1 MSNVPKRPAGGQGSN
16 TRDDSGAARGGAQ
29 EKRGAQRYAEAPKP
43 ASAERLAALMRGT
56 AQGGARGGQKREEKP
71 AAQPQRQGGERAGA
85 EREERPEVRSSEVK
99 REAGSEAKHVRRAE
113 AKPEA
118 ASEAKAETK
127 PVQRAEAHPGQ
138 PAHARE
144 PQPAPPA
151 QRVPQQTRR
160 EPSREQRAGSRTE
173 QSQHAHGSH
182 AGRPAAQQ
190 PNRSGEQAGAPR
202 TERQAPREARHG
214 QQQDKSSRAAKPAEA
229 REPREAQQAKAGKP
243 TPTARGERNEYSE
256 QKDRAERPARRIVE
270 PNPVPPV
277 TFPEAL
283 PVSGRREEIARAI
296 ADNQVVIVSGETGS
310 GKTTQLPKIALALGR
325 GLGAGGTGLIGHT
338 QPRRIAASATARRIA
353 DELGTPFGEVVGYK
367 VRFTDNLSPGASVK
381 LMTDGI
387 LLAETQTDPLLKAY
401 DTIIIDEAH
410 ERSLNIDFLLGYLK
424 EILPRR
430 PDLKLIVTSATIDA
444 DRFARH
450 FGSEH
455 KPAPVIEVSGRLY
468 PVEVRYRPVAEDS
481 PAVKAAQGTTGR
493 EKGEK
498 GRSAR
503 DRDLMDAIVDAVD
516 ELCREGSGD
525 VLVFLPGEREI
536 RDAAESL
543 RKHHPPH
550 TEILPLFARLSAQEQ
565 ERVFKASNARRIV
578 LATNVAETSL
588 TVPGIR
594 YVVDTGL
601 ARVKRYS
608 YRNKVEQLQI
618 ESISQA
624 AANQRAGR
632 CGRVAD
638 GICIRLYE
646 EQDFLSRP
654 KFSDP
659 EILRSSLAAVIL
671 RMKSLHLTAIETFP
685 FIEPPP
691 GRAIAD
697 GYQLLGELGAMD
709 DDNALTP
716 LGRELARLPL
726 DPRVGRMILGARD
739 EQALREVLII
749 ASALSVQDPRDRPVE
764 AQEQADQAHRR
775 FADERSE
782 FLQWLKIWAWFE
794 EAVAHKKSNR
804 QLVDACRANFL
815 SHLRLRE
822 WRDVH
827 SQLLTV
833 VREHGWRI
841 NESDATYEQ
850 IHHALLTGLLGNIGL
865 KADDD
870 PHYLGARGIKF
881 HLWPGSALVKK
892 AGRWVVAAELVET
905 TRLYARCIAKIE
917 PEWLEKVGAHLL
929 KKSLS
934 EPHWEKRAAQVSAFE
949 RGVLYGLPVYQ
960 RRRVAFGRQDPAR
973 ARELFIRGA
982 LVEGEFD
989 TKLAFF
995 AHNRKLLADIE
1006 QLEHK
1011 SRRQDVLVDDEL
1023 IFGFYDQAI
1032 PEGMYSGAAFERWY
1046 RDEVKKSG
1054 QPEDKLRLLYL
1065 SRDDLMRHEAAG
1077 VTTDLFPKRMT
1088 MSGVAMALTYHFE
1101 PGSPRDGVTLAVPL
1115 FALNQ
1120 VDARRCEWL
1129 VPGMLKEKAQLL
1141 LKSLPQKLRRHC
1153 VPLPEYAA
1161 GFAER
1166 AGGERFGAGGLLE
1179 ALIADVREQKQ
1190 IALKSADFK
1199 LETLPAHLFMNV
1211 KVVDEHGRQL
1221 AMGRNLAQ
1229 LRAELG
1235 AQAQQQFQKL
1245 AASATAQITQ
1255 TGGARQETEP
1265 QTGANTPKKGAAPH
1279 TAALSD
1285 AAPATA
1291 LYENLTT
1298 WNFGKLPEL
1307 LEIRRGGQTLF
1318 GYPALVDRGTHCDVE
1333 VFDSPEEAAR
1343 IHRAGLRRLFALQLR
1358 EPIRYLEKNLPGLRE
1373 MAMHFMARAT
1383 QEELRDQLIELTLD
1397 RACLQDPLPDD
1408 DATFHVRRDEGRGR
1422 LSLLAQEIARLAGQ
1436 ILAEYAT
1443 VTKKLVQA
1451 KSFGTAATDMQSQ
1464 LDALIGKRF
1473 IVDTPYAQLVH
1484 FPRYLKGIAL
1494 RIDKL
1499 RADAPRDTRQFAEF
1513 LPLLQQYQRAQ
1524 SQRGGVFDPRLAE
1537 FRWLLEELRISLFAQ
1552 ELRTPMP
1559 VSVKRLYKV
1568 WESMQR

>member
-1 MSNVPKRPAGGQGSN
+1 MSNVPKSPATANENSAP
-16 TRDDSGAARGGAQ
+16 AADPKNAGDTQRRHAQ
-29 EKRGAQRYAEAPKP
+29 DANRNAPKTVREPRRGADDAQAPAPRKNP
-43 ASAERLAALMRGT
+43 P
-56 AQGGARGGQKREEKP
+56 QGGR
-71 AAQPQRQGGERAGA
+71 
-85 EREERPEVRSSEVK
+85 
-99 REAGSEAKHVRRAE
+99 REA
-113 AKPEA
+113 A
-118 ASEAKAETK
+118 A
-127 PVQRAEAHPGQ
+127 
-138 PAHARE
+138 
-144 PQPAPPA
+144 PA
-151 QRVPQQTRR
+151 QKAPQTD
-160 EPSREQRAGSRTE
+160 E
-173 QSQHAHGSH
+173 
-182 AGRPAAQQ
+182 AGRNA
-190 PNRSGEQAGAPR
+190 R
-202 TERQAPREARHG
+202 REAR
-214 QQQDKSSRAAKPAEA
+214 P
-229 REPREAQQAKAGKP
+229 PRPQ
-243 TPTARGERNEYSE
+243 RV
-256 QKDRAERPARRIVE
+256 VE
-270 PNPVPPV
+270 PNPIPPI

-296 ADNQVVIVSGETGS
+296 AQNQVVIVCGETGS
-310 GKTTQLPKIALALGR
+310 GKTTQLPKICLELGR

-338 QPRRIAASATARRIA
+338 QPRRIAASATGRRIA
-353 DELGTPFGEVVGYK
+353 EELGTPFGEVVGYK

-401 DTIIIDEAH
+401 DTLIIDEAH

-424 EILPRR
+424 EILVKR

-450 FGSEH
+450 FGSDE

-468 PVEVRYRPVAEDS
+468 PVEVRYRPVVEDS
-481 PAVKAAQGTTGR
+481 PAVKAAQGTTTSTASR
-493 EKGEK
+493 E
-498 GRSAR
+498 AR
-503 DRDLMDAIVDAVD
+503 ERPKTQRETDRDLMEAIVDAVD
-516 ELCREGSGD
+516 ELCREGPGD

-536 RDAAESL
+536 RDAAEAL

-550 TEILPLFARLSAQEQ
+550 TEILPLFARLSAAEQ
-565 ERVFKASNARRIV
+565 ERVFRTSNARRIV

-608 YRNKVEQLQI
+608 YRNKVEQLQV

-638 GICIRLYE
+638 GVCIRLYE
-646 EQDFLSRP
+646 ESDFQGRVR
-654 KFSDP
+654 FTDP
-659 EILRSSLAAVIL
+659 EILRSSLASVIL

-697 GYQLLGELGAMD
+697 GYQLLNELGAVD
-709 DDNALTP
+709 DDNQLTP

-726 DPRVGRMILGARD
+726 DPRIGRMILAARD
-739 EQALREVLII
+739 QQALKEVLII
-749 ASALSVQDPRDRPVE
+749 ASALSVQDPRDRPIE

-782 FLQWLKIWAWFE
+782 FLQWLKIWNWFE
-794 EAVAHKKSNR
+794 EAIAHKKSNK
-804 QLVDACRANFL
+804 QLHDECRKNFL
-815 SHLRLRE
+815 SQLRLRE

-833 VREHGWRI
+833 VREHGWRL
-841 NESDATYEQ
+841 NEAEATFEQ
-850 IHHALLTGLLGNIGL
+850 IHLALLTGLLGNIGL
-865 KADDD
+865 KADDE
-870 PHYLGARGIKF
+870 PYYLGARSIKF
-881 HLWPGSALVKK
+881 YLWPGSALVKK
-892 AGRWVVAAELVET
+892 AGKWVMAAELVET
-905 TRLYARCIAKIE
+905 SRLYARCIAKIE
-917 PEWLEKVGAHLL
+917 PEWIEKIGSHLL

-949 RGVLYGLPVYQ
+949 RAMLYGLPIYH
-960 RRRVAFGRQDPAR
+960 RRRVSFGKQDPSR

-989 TKLAFF
+989 TKRAFF

-1032 PEGMYSGAAFERWY
+1032 PQGIYTGASFERWY
-1046 RDEVKKSG
+1046 RDELKKSG
-1054 QPEDKLRLLYL
+1054 QQEDKLRLLYL

-1088 MSGVAMALTYHFE
+1088 MAGVEMMLTYHFE

-1115 FALNQ
+1115 YALNQ

-1129 VPGMLKEKAQLL
+1129 VPGMLKEKTQLL

-1153 VPLPEYAA
+1153 VPLPEFAA
-1161 GFAER
+1161 GFVER
-1166 AGGERFGAGGLLE
+1166 HSGPRFGAGGLLE
-1179 ALIADVREQKQ
+1179 SLIADVREQTQVAMKQ
-1190 IALKSADFK
+1190 ADFK
-1199 LETLPAHLFMNV
+1199 LETLTPHLFMNF
-1211 KVVDEHGRQL
+1211 KVIDEHGRQL
-1221 AMGRNLAQ
+1221 AMGRNLSQ

-1235 AQAQQQFQKL
+1235 GQAQQHFQKIASGAAGIAL
-1245 AASATAQITQ
+1245 ADAGGGGVAAGVQAGGS
-1255 TGGARQETEP
+1255 GGADRAGLRGKSAAVPGP
-1265 QTGANTPKKGAAPH
+1265 QTASQDGTQG
-1279 TAALSD
+1279 
-1285 AAPATA
+1285 TA
-1291 LYENLTT
+1291 LYEKLTT

-1333 VFDSPEEAAR
+1333 VFDSPDEAAR
-1343 IHRAGLRRLFALQLR
+1343 IHRAGLRRLFALQLK
-1358 EPIRYLEKNLPGLRE
+1358 EPIKYLEKNLPGLRE
-1373 MAMHFMARAT
+1373 MAMQFMPRGT
-1383 QEELRDQLIELTLD
+1383 QEELRDQLIDTALD

-1408 DATFHVRRDEGRGR
+1408 DVSFHTRRDEGRSR
-1422 LSLLAQEIARLAGQ
+1422 LTLLAQEISRLVGQ
-1436 ILAEYAT
+1436 ILNEYAT

-1451 KSFGTAATDMQSQ
+1451 KSFTTPYADMQNQ
-1464 LDALIGKRF
+1464 LDGLIGKRF
-1473 IVDTPYAQLVH
+1473 VVDTPYPQLAH
-1484 FPRYLKGIAL
+1484 FPRYLKGMAL
-1494 RIDKL
+1494 RVDKL
-1499 RADAPRDTRQFAEF
+1499 KADPARDARQFAEF
-1513 LPLLQQYQRAQ
+1513 QPLQQNYQRALA
-1524 SQRGGVFDPRLAE
+1524 QRGGVLDPRLSE

-1559 VSVKRLYKV
+1559 VSVKRLHKV